1 MRIASTASTRNG
13 GNMKR
18 QIVSLLGVLALLLVA
33 ACANAQ
39 GVNVKANVPFDF
51 TIGKSSLPAGAYSI
65 QSLATATG
73 SVLAI
78 RGENAAKN
86 MLASA
91 NSAETLNPSP
101 NSRLVFHR
109 YGDQYFLSQIWLQG
123 EKVGR
128 QFRISRREAEMAKSV
143 QTSEDVIVLAALR

>member
-1 MRIASTASTRNG
+1 
-13 GNMKR
+13 MKR

-51 TIGKSSLPAGAYSI
+51 TIGKSSLPAGAYGI

>member
-1 MRIASTASTRNG
+1 
-13 GNMKR
+13 MKR
-18 QIVSLLGVLALLLVA
+18 QIVSLLGVLGLLLVA

-78 RGENAAKN
+78 RGEHAAKN

-91 NSAETLNPSP
+91 NNAETLNPSP

>member
-1 MRIASTASTRNG
+1 
-13 GNMKR
+13 MKR
-18 QIVSLLGVLALLLVA
+18 QIVNLLGVLGLLLVA

-51 TIGKSSLPAGAYSI
+51 TVGKSSLPAGAYSI

-73 SVLAI
+73 SVLAV

-91 NSAETLNPSP
+91 NNAETLNPSP

-128 QFRISRREAEMAKSV
+128 QFRISRREAEIAKSV
-143 QTSEDVIVLAALR
+143 PTSEDVIVLAALR

>member
-1 MRIASTASTRNG
+1 
-13 GNMKR
+13 MKR

-51 TIGKSSLPAGAYSI
+51 TIGKSSLPAGAYNI

-91 NSAETLNPSP
+91 NNAETLNPSP